1 MDIQFFSTFQ
11 HTHFVELAISKLKEN
26 EIDDIYAVP
35 LDNRQVDTKLFD
47 TTHGMD
53 GTSLIDIGLI
63 LAMMCGTIG
72 VARGFVLDWGP
83 VVWGLIGSV
92 VGFIIGF
99 VFDVIKTHHRRKKI
113 RTAKGSEV
121 IIIVQCTNEQSQ
133 FVEMTLWNNMALGV
147 AKTRMQSQKWTQEGY

>member
-1 MDIQFFSTFQ
+1 MQFFSTFQ